1 MSLESLQ
8 ALADAVGVGY
18 LGLDDE
24 ALRAKL
30 VLEGEPVV

>member
-1 MSLESLQ
+1 MPMEQLQ

-18 LGLDDE
+18 LGLDEE